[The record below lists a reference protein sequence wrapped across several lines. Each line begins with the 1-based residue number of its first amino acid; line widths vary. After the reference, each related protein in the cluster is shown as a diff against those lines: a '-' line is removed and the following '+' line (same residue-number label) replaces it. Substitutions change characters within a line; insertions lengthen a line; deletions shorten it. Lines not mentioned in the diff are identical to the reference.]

1 VNGYL
6 APAGD
11 PRALAEALGM
21 ALATPAALERMG
33 EASRR
38 FVEETYG
45 AERVLG
51 LLEAAYRG
59 RH

>member
-1 VNGYL
+1 
-6 APAGD
+6 
-11 PRALAEALGM
+11 M